1 MGARKIRRITNNYF
15 SIKMEQSTDKTLFPP
30 IEKKD
35 WERVLKIMNQYNRI
49 NGYVDYDPNG
59 KMQFYDSDPFIG
71 GVHAMPVDKK
81 SIEEIIDSY

>member
-81 SIEEIIDSY
+81 SIKEIIVSY

>member
-1 MGARKIRRITNNYF
+1 
-15 SIKMEQSTDKTLFPP
+15 MEQSIDKTLFPP
-30 IEKKD
+30 IDKKD
-35 WERVLKIMNQYNRI
+35 WERVLQIMNKHNRI

-81 SIEEIIDSY
+81 SIAEIIKSYK

>member
-1 MGARKIRRITNNYF
+1 
-15 SIKMEQSTDKTLFPP
+15 MEQSTDKTLFPP

-35 WERVLKIMNQYNRI
+35 WERVLQIMNKYNRTD
-49 NGYVDYDPNG
+49 GYIDYDLIG

-81 SIEEIIDSY
+81 SIAEIIKSYK

>member
-1 MGARKIRRITNNYF
+1 
-15 SIKMEQSTDKTLFPP
+15 MEQSIDKTLFPP

-35 WERVLKIMNQYNRI
+35 WERVLQIMNKYNRI

-81 SIEEIIDSY
+81 SIAEIIKSYK

>member
-1 MGARKIRRITNNYF
+1 
-15 SIKMEQSTDKTLFPP
+15 MEQSTDKTLFPP

-71 GVHAMPVDKK
+71 GVHAMAVDKK